1 MKKTIDHTTTAAE
14 VMELTKHFCSG
25 ENFYD
30 LFILLIELKNFNW
43 LFDQMERRMTEL
55 KEYSETTHSP
65 ALKQY
70 FLGQHDAIGTYVKH
84 LDTLVK
90 INTTKEQANSLQP

>member
-1 MKKTIDHTTTAAE
+1 
-14 VMELTKHFCSG
+14 
-25 ENFYD
+25 
-30 LFILLIELKNFNW
+30 
-43 LFDQMERRMTEL
+43 MERRMTEL